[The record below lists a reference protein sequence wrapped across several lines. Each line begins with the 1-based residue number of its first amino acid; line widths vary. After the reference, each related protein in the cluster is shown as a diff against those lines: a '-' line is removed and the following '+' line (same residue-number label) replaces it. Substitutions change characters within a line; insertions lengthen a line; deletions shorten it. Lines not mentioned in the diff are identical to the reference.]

1 MHRMKRMRASVIG
14 AGAWG
19 TAFAIHCARIGAQV
33 MLRAFEPELVSELNV
48 AKENTVFLPGFK
60 MPDSILF
67 THSIDDALDFADTI
81 VIATPSFALRDT
93 LTPFGQKLK
102 RKKILVLTKGIE
114 RSTFKLMNEI
124 VEEITGSSGGN
135 IASLSGPS
143 FAKEVAQGLF
153 TAAVVASKDIDFSQA
168 LQQQIHS
175 DYFRVYRID
184 DIIGVELGGA
194 LKNVMAIGSG
204 IIDGLRFGMNTQ
216 AAFTTRALAE
226 IKRLG
231 KALGAKESTFM
242 GLSGMGD
249 LILTS
254 YGTLSRN
261 RVFGIELA
269 SGKKARAIIESQK
282 TVVEGYYTIN
292 AAYNLARKLGVQM
305 PITEELYLIAYE
317 GKDITASLKDII
329 KREFKRED

>member
-1 MHRMKRMRASVIG
+1 MKISVIG

-19 TAFAIHCARIGAQV
+19 TAFAIHCARIGGEV
-33 MLRAFEPELVSELNV
+33 MLWAYEKDLVPEMDRMR
-48 AKENTVFLPGFK
+48 ENTMFLPGFAL
-60 MPDSILF
+60 PGTVRFTDSI
-67 THSIDDALDFADTI
+67 DAALDFAGTVI
-81 VIATPSFALRDT
+81 IATPSFALRDT
-93 LTPFGQKLK
+93 LTPFGPKLK
-102 RKKILVLTKGIE
+102 KKRILILTKGIE
-114 RSTFKLMNEI
+114 RSTFKLMNEV
-124 VEEITGSSGGN
+124 VEEITGAHDAN

-153 TAAVVASKDIDFSQA
+153 TAAVVASRNIDFSHS

-204 IIDGLRFGMNTQ
+204 IIDGLHFGMNTQ

-231 KALGAKESTFM
+231 RALGARETTFM

-254 YGTLSRN
+254 YGALSRN
-261 RVFGIELA
+261 RLFGIELA
-269 SGKKARAIIESQK
+269 SGKRSADIIASQK

-292 AAYNLARKLGVQM
+292 AAYNLAKKLGVDM
-305 PITEELYLIAYE
+305 PITEELYRIVYE
-317 GKDITASLKDII
+317 NKDITASLKDII
-329 KREFKRED
+329 KREFKSED

>member
-1 MHRMKRMRASVIG
+1 MKVAVIG

-19 TAFAIHCARIGAQV
+19 TAFAIHLARTGKSVLLWAYEKDLV
-33 MLRAFEPELVSELNV
+33 TELRERR
-48 AKENTVFLPGFK
+48 ENTAFLPGFK
-60 MPDSILF
+60 LDSATGYTNNLQE
-67 THSIDDALDFADTI
+67 AVEFADTV

-93 LTPFGQKLK
+93 LTPVGARL
-102 RKKILVLTKGIE
+102 RDKKILILTKGIE
-114 RSTFKLMNEI
+114 RSTLKLMNEV
-124 VEEITGSSGGN
+124 VEEMTGSTGDT
-135 IASLSGPS
+135 IATLSGPS
-143 FAKEVAQGLF
+143 FALEVARGLF
-153 TAAVVASKDIDFSQA
+153 TAAVVASRNMDLSFN
-168 LQQQIHS
+168 LQERIHS
-175 DYFRVYRID
+175 DYFRVYRVD
-184 DIIGVELGGA
+184 DITGVELGGA

-204 IIDGLRFGMNTQ
+204 IIEGLNFGTNTQ

-231 KALGAKESTFM
+231 LAMGARETTFM

-254 YGTLSRN
+254 YGSLSRN

-269 SGKKARAIIESQK
+269 KGRSSADIIASQK

-292 AAYNLARKLGVQM
+292 AAYNLAARLGVSM
-305 PITEELYLIAYE
+305 PITEELYHIVYE

-329 KREFKRED
+329 TREFKKEDY

>member
-1 MHRMKRMRASVIG
+1 MKISIIG

-19 TAFAIHCARIGAQV
+19 TAFAIHLSGIGNNV
-33 MLRAFEPELVSELNV
+33 KLWAFEKELLPELNAKRENV
-48 AKENTVFLPGFK
+48 TFLPGFK
-60 MPDSILF
+60 LPDSIEF
-67 THSIDDALDFADTI
+67 TDSIDDTLAFAQTI

-102 RKKILVLTKGIE
+102 DKKILILTKGIE
-114 RSTFKLMNEI
+114 RSTFKLMNEV
-124 VEEITGSSGGN
+124 VEDITGSDGRY
-135 IASLSGPS
+135 IATLSGPS
-143 FAKEVAQGLF
+143 FAKEVARGLF
-153 TAAVVASKDIDFSQA
+153 TAAVVASKNIDFSHA
-168 LQQQIHS
+168 LQQEIHS

-204 IIDGLRFGMNTQ
+204 IIDGLGFGMNAQ

-231 KALGAKESTFM
+231 TALGARETTFM

-254 YGTLSRN
+254 YGDLSRN
-261 RVFGIELA
+261 RLFGMDLA
-269 SGKKARAIIESQK
+269 TGKKSADIIKSQK

-305 PITEELYLIAYE
+305 PITEELYRIAYE
-317 GKDITASLKDII
+317 GKDIMASIKDII
-329 KREFKRED
+329 KREFKEED

>member
-1 MHRMKRMRASVIG
+1 MKISVIG

-19 TAFAIHCARIGAQV
+19 TAFAIHCARIGGEV
-33 MLRAFEPELVSELNV
+33 MLWAYEKDLVPEMGRVR
-48 AKENTVFLPGFK
+48 ENTMFLPGFSL
-60 MPDSILF
+60 PGTVRFTDSID
-67 THSIDDALDFADTI
+67 TALDFAGTAI
-81 VIATPSFALRDT
+81 IATPSFALRDT
-93 LTPFGQKLK
+93 LTPFGSTLK
-102 RKKILVLTKGIE
+102 KKRIVILTKGIE
-114 RSTFKLMNEI
+114 RSTFKLMNEV
-124 VEEITGSSGGN
+124 VEEITGADDAN

-153 TAAVVASKDIDFSQA
+153 TAAVVASKNIDFSHS

-204 IIDGLRFGMNTQ
+204 IIDGLHFGMNTQ

-231 KALGAKESTFM
+231 RALGARETTFM

-254 YGTLSRN
+254 YGALSRN
-261 RVFGIELA
+261 RLFGIELA
-269 SGKKARAIIESQK
+269 SGKRSADIIASQK

-292 AAYNLARKLGVQM
+292 AAYNLAKKLGVDM
-305 PITEELYLIAYE
+305 PITEELYRIVYE
-317 GKDITASLKDII
+317 NKDITASLKDII
-329 KREFKRED
+329 KREFKSED